1 MSLKTNQP
9 QNEEYLSVRDL
20 LSECRNKWYWFVIS
34 TLVMLVLAFLY
45 VKSTPNKYERKASIL
60 IKGTESTS
68 PFGQSGKF
76 DIFENN
82 ANVYNEIIS
91 IESPAVIQE
100 VVRRLGL
107 QIDYR
112 VDSLFNKRLLYGE
125 AKPFVVD
132 FTTLSEER
140 SARMKVE
147 YLGSRRYRLSDFV
160 LSSNDVDHAP
170 IDCQVGVEVPT
181 PLGNVNIVDNPLIKH
196 FPKGSKFSV
205 VKRNLFSS
213 MEIVKNRLTVKLSD
227 EDATVIDI
235 SIIDESIKRAEDI
248 INMVI
253 LVYNENWVQDKNQ
266 LAQSTSQFINNRLE
280 IIKKDLGIVDEDI
293 SNYKSKN
300 LIPDLQS
307 ISRMYVDQ
315 YGASNTQSMAL
326 QNQISVAKYVK
337 DFVGR
342 NVNNNQM
349 LPTNLGISDDGLNKQ
364 ISDYNA
370 LIVKR
375 KEAVRNS
382 GENNPVV
389 TGYDQT
395 LGELRQAMTQSADNI
410 IAALRTQLGGVQSN
424 INKSAAKIAQSPEQ
438 AKYLMSVEREQQV
451 KESLYTYLL
460 EKREENELSRTF
472 NEFNTRIIAPPMG
485 SGSPVSPKKKSL
497 YFIAILAGLFLPL
510 LLIFLREYFDV
521 KVRTKKDLESLN
533 YPIIGNIPSL
543 NGRTSWIKRLLKRKE
558 SDEVKLVVDGNSR
571 NAINEAFRVFRT
583 NIEFVGNGKKEG
595 KGRVVMLTSA
605 NPSSGKTFVSLN
617 LSECMALNNK
627 RVLAIDMDMRKTTLS
642 DSLGYGNAE
651 YGLTHYLLGAKTF
664 EEVVVNG
671 GNNVNFDFIPVGTIP
686 PNPTELLLTD
696 KLNSL
701 LEYARSHYDY
711 VIVDC
716 PPVEIVADAQIIN
729 REVDISVFIIRAGK
743 FTKSMIPMVN
753 DLKESGRYSNMVALL
768 NAIETHH
775 SGYGYGYVYGKG
787 YDYGY
792 KKDK

>member
-1 MSLKTNQP
+1 
-9 QNEEYLSVRDL
+9 
-20 LSECRNKWYWFVIS
+20 
-34 TLVMLVLAFLY
+34 MLILAFLY
-45 VKSTPNKYERKASIL
+45 IKSTPNKYERKASIL
-60 IKGTESTS
+60 IKGTETTS
-68 PFGQSGKF
+68 PFGQAGKF

-107 QIDYR
+107 TEDYR

-132 FTTLSEER
+132 FTTLSDDKG
-140 SARMKVE
+140 ARMKVE
-147 YLGSRRYRLSDFV
+147 YLGSRRYRLSNFV
-160 LSSNDVDHAP
+160 LSSKDIDHDP

-181 PLGNVNIVDNPLIKH
+181 PVGRVKIVDNPVIKR
-196 FPKGSKFSV
+196 FPTGSKFSV
-205 VKRNLFSS
+205 VRRGLFSALES
-213 MEIVKNRLTVKLSD
+213 VKNRLSVKLSD
-227 EDATVIDI
+227 DDATVIDI
-235 SIIDESIKRAEDI
+235 SIVDESIKRAEDT
-248 INMVI
+248 INMLI
-253 LVYNENWVQDKNQ
+253 LVYNENWVADKNQ
-266 LAQSTSQFINNRLE
+266 LAHSTSQFINNRLE
-280 IIKKDLGIVDEDI
+280 VIKKDLGIVDEDI

-349 LPTNLGISDDGLNKQ
+349 LPTNLGISDDGLNRQ
-364 ISDYNA
+364 IADYNA

-375 KEAVRNS
+375 KDAVRNS

-395 LGELRQAMTQSADNI
+395 LAELRQAMTQSADNI
-410 IAALRTQLGGVQSN
+410 IAALRTQLGGVQSS

-460 EKREENELSRTF
+460 EKREENELSSTF

-485 SGSPVSPKKKSL
+485 SSVPVSPKKKSL
-497 YFIAILAGLFLPL
+497 YLLALMAGLFLPVI
-510 LLIFLREYFDV
+510 LIFLREYFDV
-521 KVRTKKDLESLN
+521 KVRSKKDLESLCF
-533 YPIIGNIPSL
+533 PIIGNIPSL
-543 NGRTSWIKRLLKRKE
+543 NGRTNWIKRLLKRKE
-558 SDEVKLVVDGNSR
+558 REEVKLVVDGNSR

-583 NIEFVGNGKKEG
+583 NIEFVGKSKENG
-595 KGRVVMLTSA
+595 KGRVLMTTSA

-642 DSLGYGNAE
+642 DSLGQGNAE
-651 YGLTHYLLGAKTF
+651 YGLTHYLLGVKTAK
-664 EEVVVNG
+664 EVIVKG
-671 GNNVNFDFIPVGTIP
+671 GGNVNFDFIPVGTIP

-696 KLNSL
+696 NLNKLM
-701 LEYARSHYDY
+701 EYARTNYDY

-729 REVDISVFIIRAGK
+729 KEADISVFVIRAGK

-753 DLKESGRYSNMVALL
+753 DLKDSGRYNNLVALL
-768 NAIETHH
+768 NATEFHR
-775 SGYGYGYVYGKG
+775 SGYGYGYGYGKG
-787 YDYGY
+787 YGY
-792 KKDK
+792 KKS